1 MKFDDV
7 YKAILEKK
15 ENKLEDFLDKRKA
28 GAAKIEKSA
37 RAKGGLSLLTAAH
50 FKAKARTYNEAI
62 KETNGKVLTHC
73 KDKTL
78 ELLKQLEDI
87 DNISQNDW
95 QKLTGELEAYG
106 EAYIQSLKFNK

>member
-1 MKFDDV
+1 MKFNDI
-7 YKAILEKK
+7 YRTILEAK
-15 ENKLEDFLDKRKA
+15 ENKLEEFLDKRKT

-50 FKAKARTYNEAI
+50 FKAKAKPYSEAI
-62 KETNGKVLTHC
+62 KQTDGKVLDHC
-73 KDKTL
+73 KNKAL
-78 ELLKQLEDI
+78 ELLEQLKDI

>member
-1 MKFDDV
+1 MIFEKLL
-7 YKAILEKK
+7 KTILESKGTK
-15 ENKLEDFLDKRKA
+15 ITEFLQKRKA

-50 FKAKARTYNEAI
+50 FKAKSRPYSEAI
-62 KETNGKVLTHC
+62 SEPSDKPLTHC
-73 KDKTL
+73 KDKAI
-78 ELLKQLEDI
+78 ELLDKLKDM

>member
-1 MKFDDV
+1 MFEDV
-7 YKAILEKK
+7 CKAILENK
-15 ENKLEDFLDKRKA
+15 ESKLEQFLDKRKS

-50 FKAKARTYNEAI
+50 FKAKAKPYSEAI
-62 KETNGKVLTHC
+62 KEGDGKVLGHC
-73 KDKTL
+73 KEKAL
-78 ELLKQLEDI
+78 KLLKDLENI
-87 DNISQNDW
+87 DKISQNDW